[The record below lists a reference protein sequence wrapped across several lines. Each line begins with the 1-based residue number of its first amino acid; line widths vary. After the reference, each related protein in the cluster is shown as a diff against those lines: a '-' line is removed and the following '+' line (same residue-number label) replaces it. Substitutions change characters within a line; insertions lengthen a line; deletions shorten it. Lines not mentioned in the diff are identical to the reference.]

1 MQVECLAF
9 CWSASHAARVPHML
23 LECLTCRWSASHERV
38 PHMRPIGLRNS
49 PSQLHALLK
58 VLLIQ
63 INWLSYSKF
72 KTIIKYKILFIYT
85 VIPFCIER
93 EFEWWIE
100 GFWSG
105 SSFPWLPHPS
115 ISAHCSITL
124 PFLLSIGILSIYSI
138 QYTLYTVYVQQIGL
152 DIYRDKYIKY

>member
-1 MQVECLAF
+1 MQVECLTF

-49 PSQLHALLK
+49 PSQLHTLLK

-85 VIPFCIER
+85 VINILHRTWVRMMNRRILIRILIPMIATSLHQCSLLHNPPFPALYR
-93 EFEWWIE
+93 Y
-100 GFWSG
+100 
-105 SSFPWLPHPS
+105 
-115 ISAHCSITL
+115 TQ
-124 PFLLSIGILSIYSI
+124 YI
-138 QYTLYTVYVQQIGL
+138 QYTVYTVYCICAANRLGYTQG
-152 DIYRDKYIKY
+152 